1 MPIDNPLQVV
11 ASAVTPVVLVSA
23 TAILIGGVNARH
35 VAIADRI
42 RSLTAEFRNEATS
55 SARRAGI
62 QKQLPT
68 FQLRIRLASWAI
80 SGLYLASACFVTM
93 ALIISATLWREM
105 LAAATVPLFIVG
117 IVLLLGSIICELWE
131 LQAANRPLFEEI
143 SDAQN
148 QK

>member
-42 RSLTAEFRNEATS
+42 RSLTAEFRNPATTS
-55 SARRAGI
+55 ERRAGI

-105 LAAATVPLFIVG
+105 LAIATVPLFIVG

-131 LQAANRPLFEEI
+131 LQAANRTLFEEI
-143 SDAQN
+143 SDTES